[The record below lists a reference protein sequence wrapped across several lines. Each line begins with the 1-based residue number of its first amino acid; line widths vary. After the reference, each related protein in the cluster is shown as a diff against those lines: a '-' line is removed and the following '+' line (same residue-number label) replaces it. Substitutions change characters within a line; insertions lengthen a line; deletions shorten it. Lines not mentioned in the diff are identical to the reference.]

1 MLNIEEILEED
12 WIRKYLEKRWL
23 LSSYKNNKN
32 KLLVWY
38 LWKLDFKLRQPKWTW
53 IYSFRINKKYR
64 AFWYFRGSIFIVVEI
79 NDHQN

>member
-23 LSSYKNNKN
+23 LPSYKNNKN

-53 IYSFRINKKYR
+53 IYSCIIPL
-64 AFWYFRGSIFIVVEI
+64 S
-79 NDHQN
+79 